1 MDNQQQQTK
10 IVGIIK
16 EDIYRKRSLYA
27 KKYDECSFN
36 FQTGEHIYCD
46 FIPDIRAYWKVRV
59 IGIWSKNKEGFLAE
73 NIMLIEKT
81 KKPKKLLKG
90 QLKLGVFEK

>member
-1 MDNQQQQTK
+1 MDNQQRQTE

-27 KKYDECSFN
+27 KKYNECSFDL
-36 FQTGEHIYCD
+36 QTGEHIYCD

-59 IGIWSKNKEGFLAE
+59 IGTWTEDRESFLAE
-73 NIMLIEKT
+73 NIILIEKT
-81 KKPKKLLKG
+81 KKPKELSKG